1 MSNNTQII
9 SRPIKSG
16 CNFNACNPIIYRL
29 RREDF
34 QFNQINN
41 DGGNAQI
48 QINAIDLTAYF
59 EDGNQV
65 YIQGI
70 GTVEITASAYSGG
83 NTLLTIGY
91 PFSATSSGYINN
103 NSKRADYKVEVE
115 IFDFETNLAL
125 GPRLIHDPGE
135 DGEIKADISGIV
147 KTFLHAEWSDPVVVN
162 VPEEETF
169 KKVYIKYQEFYNV
182 TYWDLVNDVAN
193 PVVAVFAFIPLLL
206 GTPPDFSRYPHGGNL
221 LLFYPEDENREW
233 LVRFS
238 PTLWRGWP
246 LSLSFIWGNHS
257 DINRRVVQIDS
268 QGGELSDTIT
278 ALTPDLDKIHRM
290 TLGDINALAT
300 ELRVTLEDGS
310 ASVAEQILAE
320 LTVKVVDPC
329 PSQVLLFWKNTLGG
343 DAFWMFDE
351 SQDYE
356 FVYPSGRKVK
366 RMKLFA
372 DNLLIKEWEGINELN
387 SSTDV
392 INLNIVDYG
401 MDDSI
406 NKTHFRNDNQV
417 YIINQDGTK
426 VGVIVVARDR
436 DTKTIYK
443 KHSIEITIELPE
455 IFTV

>member
-9 SRPIKSG
+9 SRPIKSR

-41 DGGNAQI
+41 DAGNAQI

-59 EDGNQV
+59 EVGNQV

-70 GTVEITASAYSGG
+70 GTAEITASAYSGG
-83 NTLLTIGY
+83 NTLITVDY

-115 IFDFETNLAL
+115 IFDFETNLAIAQ
-125 GPRLIHDPGE
+125 RLIHDPGE
-135 DGEIKADISGIV
+135 DGEIKVDISGIV
-147 KTFLHAEWSDPVVVN
+147 RTFLIADWSDPVVVN
-162 VPEEETF
+162 VPEEGTF

-193 PVVAVFAFIPLLL
+193 PIVAVFAFIPLLL

-246 LSLSFIWGNHS
+246 LSLSFIWGDHS

-268 QGGELSDTIT
+268 QGSELSDTVT

-406 NKTHFRNDNQV
+406 DKTHFRNDNQV

-426 VGVIVVARDR
+426 VGVIVVPRDR

-455 IFTV
+455 MFTV